1 MSEEKTKFCHAC
13 GVMIPY
19 NDTHCPSCGE
29 PQQVKEQIH
38 RPPPRKKVWLAVVL
52 SFFITGLGQLYL
64 GRWTRGLSLFLG
76 TLIVAGILSSYL
88 SYDQTMVFG
97 VFMAI
102 VSAID
107 AYNLA
112 KISD

>member
-1 MSEEKTKFCHAC
+1 M
-13 GVMIPY
+13 
-19 NDTHCPSCGE
+19 
-29 PQQVKEQIH
+29 
-38 RPPPRKKVWLAVVL
+38 
-52 SFFITGLGQLYL
+52 
-64 GRWTRGLSLFLG
+64 G